1 MKHKLTLN
9 SFLINRLLL
18 ILIGLLFVLALGST
32 KGILSLLGN
41 NSNKLVSLKAK
52 SQALQQEK
60 TYLVSAEKEVKKYS
74 PLQQIAETIVPQDKD
89 QAQTVR
95 EIVNLAQQN
104 NITLTNIGFPSSSL
118 GAPTTT
124 APKAATSSISL
135 SQLTP
140 VKGIPGVYVL
150 PIQVQDDQT
159 SDAVSYTH
167 FYNFLTDLEQNRRTC
182 LVTGLSIKPLP
193 GGLITFSLTINEY
206 IKPK

>member
-1 MKHKLTLN
+1 MKHKLSLN

-32 KGILSLLGN
+32 KEILSLLAN
-41 NSNKLVSLKAK
+41 SSNKLVNLRAD

-60 TYLVSAEKEVKKYS
+60 TYLVSAEKEIKKYS

-104 NITLTNIGFPSSSL
+104 NITLTNIDFPSSSL
-118 GAPTTT
+118 GTQTT
-124 APKAATSSISL
+124 ATPGAATPTISL

-140 VKGIPGVYVL
+140 VTGIPGVYVL
-150 PIQVQDDQT
+150 PIQVQDSQA

-182 LVTGLSIKPLP
+182 LVTGLSIKPLQ
-193 GGLITFSLTINEY
+193 GGLITFSLTINDY